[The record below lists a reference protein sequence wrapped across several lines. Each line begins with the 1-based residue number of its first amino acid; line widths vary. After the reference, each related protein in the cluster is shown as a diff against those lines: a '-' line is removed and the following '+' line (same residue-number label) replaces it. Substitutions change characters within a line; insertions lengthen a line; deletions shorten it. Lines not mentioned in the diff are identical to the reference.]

1 MKPGGTALVTG
12 GSSGL
17 GLALAH
23 ELARQGFTPAVL
35 ARGSQRVQTAVA
47 ALRSH
52 APDAFGLACDV
63 TDAEGLARA
72 AAEVAARR
80 GGLEFLVLNAGTVHV
95 NRLEDFDCMDALKED
110 IETDLWGTVLAA
122 RFFVP
127 LLRPGGRILC
137 ISSTLG
143 LVGAAGYPAYC
154 AAKAGVINFAA
165 GLRRELLHRRITVQV
180 ACPSDID
187 TPQYRQEIASMP
199 EWMGVAQARGRPSPP
214 QTAAT
219 RILKRCRGGRF
230 LILIDLETRL
240 LVLARR
246 LLPWRWS
253 EALLD
258 RLLPRPR

>member
-1 MKPGGTALVTG
+1 MKAAGTALVTG

-23 ELARQGFTPAVL
+23 GLARQGFNPVVL
-35 ARGSQRVQTAVA
+35 ARGGQRLEAAVA
-47 ALRSH
+47 ALRPS
-52 APDAFGLACDV
+52 APDAFGLVCDV

-72 AAEVAARR
+72 AAAVDARS

-95 NRLEDFDCMDALKED
+95 NRLEDFDRTETLKED

-137 ISSTLG
+137 ISSALG

-154 AAKAGVINFAA
+154 AAKAGVVNFAE
-165 GLRRELLHRRITVQV
+165 GLRRELLYRRITVQV
-180 ACPSDID
+180 ACPGDID
-187 TPQYRQEIASMP
+187 TPQYRGEVASMP
-199 EWMGVAQARGRPSPP
+199 EWMGVAGARGRPLPP
-214 QTAAT
+214 QTAAA
-219 RILKRCRGGRF
+219 RILRRCRGKRF
-230 LILIDLETRL
+230 LILIDCETRL
-240 LVLARR
+240 LLLARR